1 MAQHDSPFLPGLQLN
16 RRFFLEMVRPILAR
30 AYPGLVYSAAL
41 MGYGSDVLG
50 WDTAQSTDHN
60 WGPRLQLFL
69 AQDDHSRLHAPINRT
84 LSEQLPV
91 TFLGYPVNFSEPDWN
106 DGGTQ
111 LMAAVDCGPVRHLVE
126 IETVDACFWRYLGV
140 VADAE
145 LSLLDW
151 LVLPQQQLL
160 EITAGDV
167 FHDGLGTL
175 QPARARFAWYPHDV
189 WLYRMAAQWARIA
202 QEEPFV
208 GRAGQVGDDL
218 GSRIVAARLVR
229 DGMRLALLQERRYAP
244 YSKWLGTAFG
254 RLSCADRLRPLW
266 AAALAASDWR
276 QREQA
281 LAGAGEILG
290 AMHND
295 LGVTPPI
302 DPAPRPFFGRPFQ
315 VLFADRFAAG
325 LRAAIK
331 DETLRGLPAIGGVD
345 QFVDCTDLIEE
356 PALAARLRP
365 VYAWPLAAVS
375 RCS

>member
-1 MAQHDSPFLPGLQLN
+1 MSQYGPKFLPGLELN
-16 RRFFLEMVRPILAR
+16 RLFYLGVVRPLLAR

-41 MGYGSDVLG
+41 LGYGSDVLG
-50 WDTAQSTDHN
+50 FDTAQSTDHN
-60 WGPRLQLFL
+60 WGPRLQIFL
-69 AQDDHSRLHAPINRT
+69 SEQDHSRLHDPINQA
-84 LSEQLPV
+84 LSEQLPL

-126 IETVDACFWRYLGV
+126 IETVDAYFRRYLGV
-140 VADAE
+140 AAGAE
-145 LSLLDW
+145 LSRLDW

-167 FHDGLGTL
+167 FYDGLGTL

-189 WLYRMAAQWARIA
+189 WLYRMAACWARIA

-208 GRAGQVGDDL
+208 GRAGEVGDDL

-229 DGMRLALLQERRYAP
+229 DGMRLAFLQERRYAP
-244 YSKWLGTAFG
+244 YSKWLGTAFS
-254 RLSCADRLRPLW
+254 RLHCAEQLRPLW
-266 AAALAASDWR
+266 TAALAASDWR

-281 LAGAGEILG
+281 LAGAGAILG
-290 AMHND
+290 ARHND
-295 LGVTPPI
+295 LGVTPPV

-315 VLFADRFAAG
+315 VLFADRFAAA

-345 QFVDCTDLIEE
+345 QFVDCTDLTEE

-365 VYAWPLAAVS
+365 VYG
-375 RCS
+375 

>member
-1 MAQHDSPFLPGLQLN
+1 MTQHGPQFIPGLELN
-16 RRFFLEMVRPILAR
+16 RLFYLEAVRPLLAR

-41 MGYGSDVLG
+41 LGYGSDVLG
-50 WDTAQSTDHN
+50 FDTAQSTDHN

-69 AQDDHSRLHAPINRT
+69 SEEDHGRLRDPLDRT
-84 LSEQLPV
+84 LSEELPL

-111 LMAAVDCGPVRHLVE
+111 IMEAVDSGPVRHLVE
-126 IETVDACFWRYLGV
+126 IETVDAYFRRYLGV
-140 VADAE
+140 APDAE

-160 EITAGDV
+160 EITAGEV

-175 QPARARFAWYPHDV
+175 KPARARFAWYPRDV
-189 WLYRMAAQWARIA
+189 WFYRMAAQWARIA

-218 GSRIVAARLVR
+218 GSRLVAARLVR

-244 YSKWLGTAFG
+244 YSKWLGTAFS
-254 RLSCADRLRPLW
+254 RLRCADQLRPLW
-266 AAALAASDWR
+266 AAALAASDWQ

-281 LAGAGEILG
+281 LASAGAILG

-295 LGVTPPI
+295 LGVTPPV
-302 DPAPRPFFGRPFQ
+302 DPATRPFFGRPFQ
-315 VLFADRFAAG
+315 VLFADRFAAA
-325 LRAAIK
+325 LRDAIQ
-331 DETLRGLPAIGGVD
+331 DEMLRSLPAIGGVD
-345 QFVDCTDLIEE
+345 QFVDCTDLTEE
-356 PALAARLRP
+356 PALAAKLRP
-365 VYAWPLAAVS
+365 VYG
-375 RCS
+375 

>member
-1 MAQHDSPFLPGLQLN
+1 MTQHGPTFLPGLELN
-16 RRFFLEMVRPILAR
+16 RHFYLEAVRPLLAR

-41 MGYGSDVLG
+41 LGYGSDVLG
-50 WDTAQSTDHN
+50 FDTAQSTDHN

-69 AQDDHSRLHAPINRT
+69 SQEDHSRLRDPLNQT
-84 LSEQLPV
+84 LSEQLPR

-111 LMAAVDCGPVRHLVE
+111 LMEAVDSGPVRHLVE
-126 IETVDACFWRYLGV
+126 TETVDAYFRRYLGV
-140 VADAE
+140 AADAE
-145 LSLLDW
+145 LGLLDW

-218 GSRIVAARLVR
+218 GSRVVAARLVR

-244 YSKWLGTAFG
+244 YSKWLGTAFS
-254 RLSCADRLRPLW
+254 RLRCADQLRPLW

-290 AMHND
+290 QMHND

-315 VLFADRFAAG
+315 VLFVDRFAAA
-325 LRAAIK
+325 LRDAIQ
-331 DETLRGLPAIGGVD
+331 DEALRSLPAIGGVD
-345 QFVDCTDLIEE
+345 QFVDCTDLTEE

-365 VYAWPLAAVS
+365 VYG
-375 RCS
+375 

>member
-1 MAQHDSPFLPGLQLN
+1 MTQHGAQFLPGLELN
-16 RRFFLEMVRPILAR
+16 RRFFLEAVRPILAR

-50 WDTAQSTDHN
+50 FDTAQSTDHN

-69 AQDDHSRLHAPINRT
+69 APEDHNLLHGPIGQA
-84 LSEQLPV
+84 LSEQLPRA
-91 TFLGYPVNFSEPDWN
+91 FLGYPVNFSAPDWN

-111 LMAAVDCGPVRHLVE
+111 LMEAADSGPVRHLVE
-126 IETVDACFWRYLGV
+126 IETVDAWFRRYLGV
-140 VADAE
+140 TAGAE
-145 LSLLDW
+145 LGLLDW
-151 LVLPQQQLL
+151 LLLPQQHLL
-160 EITAGDV
+160 EVTAGEV
-167 FHDGLGTL
+167 YHDGLGTV

-218 GSRIVAARLVR
+218 GSRLVAARLVR
-229 DGMRLALLQERRYAP
+229 DGMRLAFLQERRYAP

-254 RLSCADRLRPLW
+254 RLQCAPQLGPLW

-281 LAGAGEILG
+281 LTGAGAVLG

-295 LGVTPPI
+295 LGVTPPV

-315 VLFADRFAAG
+315 VLFADRFAAA
-325 LRAAIK
+325 LRNAIQ
-331 DETLRGLPAIGGVD
+331 DETLRSLPAIGGVD
-345 QFVDCTDLIEE
+345 QFVDCTDLTEE
-356 PALAARLRP
+356 PALTARLRP
-365 VYAWPLAAVS
+365 VYG
-375 RCS
+375 

>member
-1 MAQHDSPFLPGLQLN
+1 MASMTQHDPPFVPGLELN
-16 RRFFLEMVRPILAR
+16 RRFFAEAVRPLLAR
-30 AYPGLVYSAAL
+30 AFPDLSYSAAL
-41 MGYGSDVLG
+41 IGYGSDVLG
-50 WDTAQSTDHN
+50 FDTAQSMDHN
-60 WGPRLQLFL
+60 WGPRLQIFL
-69 AQDDHSRLHAPINRT
+69 SQEDHTRLYAPVNQA
-84 LSEQLPV
+84 LSEQLPL

-111 LMAAVDCGPVRHLVE
+111 LLAAVDSGPVRHLVE
-126 IETVDACFWRYLGV
+126 IETVATYFRRYLGV
-140 VADAE
+140 TADAE

-175 QPARARFAWYPHDV
+175 KPARARFAWYPQDV
-189 WLYRMAAQWARIA
+189 WLYRMAACWARIA

-218 GSRIVAARLVR
+218 GSRLVAARLVR
-229 DGMRLALLQERRYAP
+229 DGMLLAFLQERRYAP
-244 YSKWLGTAFG
+244 YSKWLGTAFS
-254 RLSCADRLRPLW
+254 RLSCADQLRPLW

-281 LAGAGEILG
+281 LAGASAALG
-290 AMHND
+290 AIHNN
-295 LGVTPPI
+295 LGVTPPV

-315 VLFADRFAAG
+315 VLFADRFAAA
-325 LRAAIK
+325 LRNAIQN
-331 DETLRGLPAIGGVD
+331 ETLAGLPAIGGVD

-365 VYAWPLAAVS
+365 VYG
-375 RCS
+375 